1 MNTNDSGY
9 HQYTNHTYCVDK
21 GQHSTNLNL
30 VGRNLVNQGLL
41 HLTKKL
47 DFFGYVSDV
56 HILFFFPAQ
65 EQTSEGEGEDGKDID
80 IRDMFNEPE
89 IKEQLRELNE
99 RQWQQIAKTSD
110 VHTHVDKVRINIH
123 CVHLKWNLYFCI
135 YKYQL

>member
-56 HILFFFPAQ
+56 HILFFF
-65 EQTSEGEGEDGKDID
+65 
-80 IRDMFNEPE
+80 
-89 IKEQLRELNE
+89 QLKSRRL
-99 RQWQQIAKTSD
+99 R
-110 VHTHVDKVRINIH
+110 VR
-123 CVHLKWNLYFCI
+123 VKMGRT
-135 YKYQL
+135 